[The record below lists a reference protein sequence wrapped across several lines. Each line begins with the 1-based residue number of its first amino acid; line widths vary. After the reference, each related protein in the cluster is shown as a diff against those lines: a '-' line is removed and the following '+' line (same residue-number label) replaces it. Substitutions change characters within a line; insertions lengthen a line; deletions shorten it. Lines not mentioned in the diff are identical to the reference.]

1 MEARSFLICVLLC
14 GLIGISHGQVRLVNG
29 TIKMQI
35 GTTARCPDAYR
46 FMKHLVPVYEK
57 YKQFLDIEFVPWG
70 RSSRGENGQ
79 LSCQFGVSGCWAN
92 RFHRCVLHLL
102 DGNQDAAVK
111 FMQCEF
117 SDTFPGFSGS
127 YFCATQVGLRLI
139 EVDNCMATT
148 GDALEG
154 PAEAA
159 TVEPLR
165 IINFIPFIVFNG
177 DIDRH
182 ISTQARNRLESVICF
197 ALAENAATGVT
208 HCKIEM

>member
-1 MEARSFLICVLLC
+1 MAVKCYLICVLLC
-14 GLIGISHGQVRLVNG
+14 ALLQISHGQVRLVDG
-29 TIKMQI
+29 KIKMQI
-35 GTTARCPDAYR
+35 GTTARCPDAMR
-46 FMKHLVPVYEK
+46 FMTQLVPVYEK

-70 RSSRGENGQ
+70 RATRDESGQ

-102 DGNQDAAVK
+102 KDNQDAAIK

-117 SDTFPGFSGS
+117 TDALPGFSGS
-127 YFCATQVGLRLI
+127 YYCATHVGLRLI

-159 TVEPLR
+159 AADPIR
-165 IINFIPFIVFNG
+165 IINFVPYIVFNG

-182 ISTQARNRLESVICF
+182 TSTQARNRLESVICF
-197 ALAENAATGVT
+197 ALADTPGTGVT
-208 HCKIEM
+208 HCKI